1 MNTARVMRGAALVA
15 IVVGVPAGAQL
26 PTRARDTIIVRGG
39 SPEMRVR
46 LDSINVLF
54 KLLQNETPM
63 SAEFLRLSRDLEATM
78 TALKAANMATD
89 AALSG
94 MPDGPRMRI
103 MRVAPGGR
111 RMLGDGGPESAG
123 LPVAVRGWIGLN
135 TGFAPFA
142 DSVSDGDYL
151 VRYFEHPT
159 VISVEPSS
167 PAEQAGIAPGDV
179 LLAYEGHDVV
189 GRWVDVSRLL
199 QPEKKLAVT
208 VERDGDSK
216 TYTLTVAHAPG
227 MIRLR
232 REGNEVRVYSP
243 GGTATMVAP
252 RSPEP
257 AVGFTLPAM
266 PLAGVGGIFQSRA
279 LFGASFTTVNGALS
293 KALRLPTGL
302 LASEVPESSPAYRAG
317 LRAGDVIV
325 KAAGVPLTSVNQFL
339 RIAMMH
345 ANDQSLPIEI
355 VRNHTTKK
363 LTLDL

>member
-1 MNTARVMRGAALVA
+1 MNTPRVMRGAALVVLVA
-15 IVVGVPAGAQL
+15 GVPAAAQQ
-26 PTRARDTIIVRGG
+26 PRARDTVVIRTL
-39 SPEMRVR
+39 SPGMRVR
-46 LDSINVLF
+46 LDSIDVLF
-54 KLLQNETPM
+54 KMLQNETPM
-63 SAEFLRLSRDLEATM
+63 SAEFLRIRRELEAAT
-78 TALKAANMATD
+78 TALAAANMAR
-89 AALSG
+89 AAG
-94 MPDGPRMRI
+94 FGAMPDAPRMRI
-103 MRVAPGGR
+103 MLQAPGAP

-135 TGFAPFA
+135 TGFAPFT
-142 DSVSDGDYL
+142 DSVRDGDYL

-159 VISVEPSS
+159 IISVEPSS
-167 PAEQAGIAPGDV
+167 PAEQAGIAAGDV
-179 LLAYEGHDVV
+179 LLAYEGRDVV
-189 GRWVDVSRLL
+189 GRWLDVSQMLE
-199 QPEKKLAVT
+199 PAKKLSVT
-208 VERDGDSK
+208 VERDGDAK

-232 REGNEVRVYSP
+232 RAGNEVRVYSP

-279 LFGASFTTVNGALS
+279 LFGASLTTVNGALS

-325 KAAGVPLTSVNQFL
+325 RAAGVPLTSVNQFL
-339 RIAMMH
+339 KIAMMH

-355 VRNHTTKK
+355 VRNHKTKK